1 MFIQRPKGTYDLLP
15 DKAFKRTFIEAKL
28 REILSDFNYDEIRT
42 PAFEKTVLFK
52 RSIGEETDIV
62 SKEMYT
68 LSDDEF
74 TLKPEMTAPV
84 IRAYLENSLFNEAP
98 LKKLFYICNMFRR
111 ERPQAGRF
119 REFSQFGAEAIGS
132 SNSLMDIEMISLGEL
147 ILKKFGIENF
157 YIRIN
162 TIGTM
167 EERKVFLAELIKYLE
182 KNKSELSQDSKRRLV
197 INPLRILDSKDEGD
211 IKILEGSPVLYDF
224 LTEESKNNFEKILK
238 GLDDLSVKYTVDCK
252 LVRGIDYYTNTVF
265 EFISDSLGAKNSL
278 LGGGRYDVL
287 VQQLGGKP
295 TPAIGF
301 AAGIERFIT
310 ILDANNFFYPTPKQL
325 QLYIITI
332 GDESRKFASGL
343 LQSLRNDGV
352 KCDTD
357 YLGRNVKSQM
367 KEANKL
373 NAKYVLVIGDEEIK
387 SGKGKLKRMSDGA
400 EIEIEDFNNI
410 KNML

>member
-15 DKAFKRTFIEAKL
+15 EKAFRRTFIESKL
-28 REILSDFNYDEIRT
+28 RVIFTDFNYEEIRT
-42 PAFEKTVLFK
+42 PTFEKTILFK

-68 LSDDEF
+68 LNDSEF

-84 IRAYLENSLFNEAP
+84 IRAYLENSLYNESP

-132 SNSLMDIEMISLGEL
+132 SDSMVDIEMITLAAL
-147 ILKKFGIENF
+147 IMKKFGVENY

-162 TIGTM
+162 TIGTF
-167 EERKVFLAELIKYLE
+167 EERKIYLTELVQFLE
-182 KNKSELSQDSKRRLV
+182 KYKNGLSPDSSRRLV
-197 INPLRILDSKDEGD
+197 INPLRILDSKDERD
-211 IKILEGSPVLYDF
+211 LKILEDSPVLYDF
-224 LTEESKNNFEKILK
+224 LNSDSKNNFEKILT
-238 GLDDLSVKYTVDCK
+238 GLDNLSINYKTDYK
-252 LVRGIDYYTNTVF
+252 LVRGLDYYTSTVF
-265 EFISDSLGAKNSL
+265 EFISESLGAQNSL

-287 VQQLGGKP
+287 VKQLGGKP

-301 AAGIERFIT
+301 AAGIERLIT
-310 ILDANNFFYPTPKQL
+310 ILDSGNYNYPEQKPLK
-325 QLYIITI
+325 LYIITM
-332 GDESRKFASGL
+332 GDDSRNFASSL
-343 LQSLRNDGV
+343 LTLLRSENI

-357 YLGRNVKSQM
+357 FLGRNVKSQM

-373 NAKYVLVIGDEEIK
+373 KAEYALVIGDDELK
-387 SGKGKLKRMSDGA
+387 SGKGKLKRMSDGIET
-400 EIEIEDFNNI
+400 EITDFKNL